1 MPPYSKSRRLC
12 CDHGG
17 SSLRSP
23 RGGRDTE
30 ASRKRRRAHGEATRE
45 AGANTHMAI
54 QLGASKERPVVNPVL
69 VAENWGSDQTAD
81 LLLNGSKIPATMDVR
96 QGVVSRP
103 NGVNAL
109 VVWIETTL
117 RQPSRFEIRM

>member
-1 MPPYSKSRRLC
+1 
-12 CDHGG
+12 
-17 SSLRSP
+17 
-23 RGGRDTE
+23 
-30 ASRKRRRAHGEATRE
+30 
-45 AGANTHMAI
+45 MAI